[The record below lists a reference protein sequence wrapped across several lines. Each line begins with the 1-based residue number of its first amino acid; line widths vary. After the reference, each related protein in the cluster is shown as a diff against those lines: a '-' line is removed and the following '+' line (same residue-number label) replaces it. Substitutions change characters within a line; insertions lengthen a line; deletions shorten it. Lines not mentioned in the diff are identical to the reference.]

1 MVPPC
6 TRERGPGFARS
17 PAERENG
24 PETPRAAGRT
34 WGMIS
39 RSTLIGALVVVEL
52 VIVGAA
58 ARAIA
63 GDGPASPVAATWNLP
78 GDNVVSAPFFART
91 FVTGTEPHV
100 VIDIHDVP
108 LMVEAAN
115 VPSVQISETRRSTG
129 WVSGE
134 SSTVSAQQTADGVR
148 VSTSGE
154 DIRHAVIG
162 SYWREIRVVVPAA
175 ARIEVASAAQTTTKG
190 LRGKLVARIP
200 DGRIYI
206 TDQRGDVDVS
216 TGSGRITMTDVEAN
230 DIAAHTSDGRIY
242 LTHVG
247 AERIDASSGSGRIV
261 GIDVR
266 AVNGAFR
273 TADGRIQVSFT
284 GNSDATVNAHTDDD
298 NVDVSGLDKTS
309 GDDSN
314 ATVQLGSGR
323 GHFELRTASGPII
336 LSHGANV

>member
-1 MVPPC
+1 V
-6 TRERGPGFARS
+6 RS
-17 PAERENG
+17 PAEREDG

-63 GDGPASPVAATWNLP
+63 GDAGPPSPPVAGWNLP

-91 FVTGTEPHV
+91 FVTGAEPHV
-100 VIDIHDVP
+100 VIDVHDVP

-129 WVSGE
+129 WVAGE
-134 SSTVSAQQTADGVR
+134 SSAMSAQQTADGVR
-148 VSTSGE
+148 IATSGE
-154 DIRHAVIG
+154 DVRHAVIG

-216 TGSGRITMTDVEAN
+216 TASGRITMTDVQAN
-230 DIAAHTSDGRIY
+230 DIVANTSDGRIY
-242 LTHVG
+242 LTRVG
-247 AERIDASSGSGRIV
+247 ADRIDASSGSGRIV
-261 GIDVR
+261 GVDVR

-273 TADGRIQVSFT
+273 TSDGRIQVSFT

-298 NVDVSGLDKTS
+298 SVEVSGLDKTS

-336 LSHGANV
+336 LTHGANV